1 MEGEEGEGGNWL
13 LVGFA
18 AAAAAVIDAGIVK
31 LIHVSP
37 AAGEAAKS
45 IKESTDSM
53 IPSDF
58 EFRFRFGCRRT

>member
-1 MEGEEGEGGNWL
+1 M
-13 LVGFA
+13 GFA